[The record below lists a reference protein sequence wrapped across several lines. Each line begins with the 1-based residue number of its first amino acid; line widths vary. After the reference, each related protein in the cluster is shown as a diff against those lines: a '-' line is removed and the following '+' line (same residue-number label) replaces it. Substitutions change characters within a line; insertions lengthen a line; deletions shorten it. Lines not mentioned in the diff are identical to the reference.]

1 MKRKVI
7 LEGEIGDRFG
17 REFTINADS
26 FKDVVRC
33 LNSNFPDFHKYLL
46 EADEKGVGFTFQVGE
61 SALSD
66 ERELLLHYPEGA
78 MVISAVPAGSKSGG
92 AKILAAILIVAVIGL
107 SNGFG
112 AAGWLATG
120 STFAQTAGA
129 VALGF
134 ATNLAMSGFQ
144 QIMAPDPAT
153 DNTKA
158 DEAYLFQGTGQV
170 AIEGDPVPILYGK
183 LRVPGRPISVEVKNL
198 NQSFTQL
205 NGRTIATP
213 AEQEADPNAPSAP
226 PVQPGLDNGGQDYKE
241 YGNLINY

>member
-46 EADEKGVGFTFQVGE
+46 EADEKDVGFTFQVGE

-66 ERELLLHYPEGA
+66 ERELFLNYPEGA
-78 MVISAVPAGSKSGG
+78 MVISALPAGSKSGG
-92 AKILAAILIVAVIGL
+92 AKILAAILIVAMVMVPGL
-107 SNGFG
+107 GM
-112 AAGWLATG
+112 AAW
-120 STFAQTAGA
+120 FAAHSGYA
-129 VALGF
+129 ALALGF
-134 ATNLAMSGFQ
+134 ATNLALAGFQ

-198 NQSFTQL
+198 YQSFTQL

-213 AEQEADPNAPSAP
+213 AEQEADPNAPSTP